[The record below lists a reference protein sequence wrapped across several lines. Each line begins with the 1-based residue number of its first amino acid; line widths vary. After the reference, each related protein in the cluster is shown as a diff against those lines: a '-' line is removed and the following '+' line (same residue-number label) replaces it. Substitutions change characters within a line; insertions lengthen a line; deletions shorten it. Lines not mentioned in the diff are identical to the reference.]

1 MFKNYLEI
9 NYHKKIYMSLA
20 LVDLAYLGVKG
31 VGYSVW
37 YLFQGSRSAYY
48 YMTGQESP
56 EEIEAREKQLEK
68 EQQEKREEDR
78 IQTEQTLAKE
88 LALLRDEIKTLKSE
102 QQPRESQ
109 PNGSS
114 LKNDI
119 SRYDV

>member
-9 NYHKKIYMSLA
+9 NYRKKIYMSLA
-20 LVDLAYLGVKG
+20 LFDLAYLGVKG

-56 EEIEAREKQLEK
+56 EEIESKEKQLEK
-68 EQQEKREEDR
+68 EQQEKREEAR
-78 IQTEQTLAKE
+78 IQTEQKLAKE

-102 QQPRESQ
+102 T
-109 PNGSS
+109 
-114 LKNDI
+114 I
-119 SRYDV
+119 SRDDV